1 MELGSKQNEM
11 DNRSKKSEENA
22 ESDDS
27 EILHQFPFLSIWF
40 TKIIVSRK
48 NKQRKTPLY
57 SNKEK
62 KKEYNKMFPRAVCRL
77 ASKKLLSCNGN

>member
-1 MELGSKQNEM
+1 MEQGNKQKEM
-11 DNRSKKSEENA
+11 DNNSKKSEENA

-27 EILHQFPFLSIWF
+27 ERLHQFPFLSTWF
-40 TKIIVSRK
+40 TNIIISRK

-57 SNKEK
+57 SDNEK

-77 ASKKLLSCNGN
+77 ASKKLLSWNEN